1 MKLFIGTSLGK
12 CVKSILD
19 GTVNESDVFVI
30 VTNTN
35 CPTLDR
41 LLEVID
47 EYYYGRTYVS
57 DYDMSAHSIEDAREL
72 ATRLFEQGRLHQ
84 PRAVG
89 ESVFGNAHTLK
100 DTWYEINPSLI
111 TADPQVLEAYG
122 HYRMMAALKK

>member
-19 GTVNESDVFVI
+19 GTVKEDEVLVI

-35 CPTLDR
+35 CPTIDL

-47 EYYYGRTYVS
+47 EYYYGRTHVT
-57 DYDMSAHSIEDAREL
+57 DYDMTAHSIEDAREL
-72 ATRLFEQGRLHQ
+72 AIRLFEQGRLHQ

-89 ESVFGNAHTLK
+89 ESVFGNAHSLK
-100 DTWYEINPSLI
+100 DTWYEINPSQI
-111 TADPQVLEAYG
+111 TADSQVLEAYG
-122 HYRMMAALKK
+122 YFRMMAALKK

>member
-19 GTVNESDVFVI
+19 GTVKEDEVFVI

-47 EYYYGRTYVS
+47 EYYYNRTHVS
-57 DYDMSAHSIEDAREL
+57 DYDMSAHSIEAAREL
-72 ATRLFEQGRLHQ
+72 ATRLFEYGRLHQ

-89 ESVFGNAHTLK
+89 ESVFGNAHSLR
-100 DTWYEINPSLI
+100 DTWYEINPSQI
-111 TADPQVLEAYG
+111 TTDPQVLEAYG
-122 HYRMMAALKK
+122 HFRMMAALKK